1 MIPCQKKRLSFYEN
15 AQKAIIKQNPWIKF
29 INVIFAIII
38 FILFTAYDFEAIGV
52 LNEQDDNAIGT
63 NQRLRYNNNHGLEI
77 LGWCCWSI
85 YLHVLCFYIIRFV
98 MSPPWKNTE
107 NFYYIKLG
115 KWRTLLKF
123 LIIDIILSCL
133 NIPLSYPY
141 LKEQITSCDI
151 ESLNSS
157 EYQWCT
163 LLILCEQAYRI
174 LKLWVSY
181 QYQYIKGLYLK
192 NHKGMKQKSE
202 IEIEES
208 KGLISKDEANGIEIV
223 TTQ

>member
-1 MIPCQKKRLSFYEN
+1 
-15 AQKAIIKQNPWIKF
+15 
-29 INVIFAIII
+29 
-38 FILFTAYDFEAIGV
+38 FEAIGV
-52 LNEQDDNAIGT
+52 LNEQSDNVIGT

-123 LIIDIILSCL
+123 LIIDM
-133 NIPLSYPY
+133 
-141 LKEQITSCDI
+141 
-151 ESLNSS
+151 
-157 EYQWCT
+157 
-163 LLILCEQAYRI
+163 I

-181 QYQYIKGLYLK
+181 QYQHIKGLYLK
-192 NHKGMKQKSE
+192 NRKGMKQKSE

-208 KGLISKDEANGIEIV
+208 KGLISKDEANGIEI
-223 TTQ
+223 